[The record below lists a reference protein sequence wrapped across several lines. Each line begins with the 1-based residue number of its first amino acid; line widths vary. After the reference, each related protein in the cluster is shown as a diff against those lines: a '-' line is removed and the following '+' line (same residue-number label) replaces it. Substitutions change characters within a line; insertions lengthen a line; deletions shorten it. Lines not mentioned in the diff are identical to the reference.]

1 VPSLLLAPAL
11 LIAAHL
17 ALLAGALIAGAG
29 AQAGRPLAGVAAAAA
44 VVFVPVLAGFLRAPR
59 VLVPTIMAGWSL
71 LLLVLLPAILPQA
84 PSALVNQGFGLAC
97 GECQGIGE
105 LTYAVLPS
113 PGGTRSPAAPPTP
126 PPPPDA
132 ADSTD
137 TPSLTDAERSE
148 AAPPVTAS
156 PAHGD
161 IVIQYETQG
170 NSIIVPVTF
179 EGGRTIELPMLFDT
193 GATLT
198 TLDQAAL
205 DALGLRITSNAPI
218 ITTQT
223 AAGPQQSPIT
233 LISTVSIDG
242 HRVGNVT
249 LSRCAACSNEHARGL
264 LGMNVSGRFLITIDT
279 SSQQLTLRPRLG
291 GETKDVEA
299 WLELASSAVVWP
311 DGRIDVTLSGKNR
324 APISV
329 GRAVLS
335 VHCDAVTEG
344 ILDRIPSGQTR
355 ETTISLPAGSDCT
368 NYKVKVK
375 EASW

>member
-1 VPSLLLAPAL
+1 MPSLLLAPAL

-17 ALLAGALIAGAG
+17 AILAGALIAGAG
-29 AQAGRPLAGVAAAAA
+29 AEAGRPLAGVTAAAA

-59 VLVPTIMAGWSL
+59 VLVPVVMAGWSL

-84 PSALVNQGFGLAC
+84 PAALVNQGFGLAC
-97 GECQGIGE
+97 GECQGVGE
-105 LTYAVLPS
+105 RVYAVLPDL
-113 PGGTRSPAAPPTP
+113 GGASLPAAPPALP
-126 PPPPDA
+126 PSPA
-132 ADSTD
+132 AAR
-137 TPSLTDAERSE
+137 P
-148 AAPPVTAS
+148 AAPPPLTDSARPEVEPSVTAS

-205 DALGLRITSNAPI
+205 DALGLRITADAPI

-223 AAGPQQSPIT
+223 AAGPKRSPIA
-233 LISTVSIDG
+233 LISAISIDG
-242 HRVGNVT
+242 HRISNVT
-249 LSRCAACSNEHARGL
+249 LSRCAACSTEQARGL

-279 SSQQLTLRPRLG
+279 SSQQLTLRPRSG

-311 DGRIDVTLSGKNR
+311 DGRIEITLSGKNR
-324 APISV
+324 APIPV

-344 ILDRIPSGQTR
+344 ILDSIPPGQTT
-355 ETTISLPAGSDCT
+355 ETTISMPAGTDCT
-368 NYKVKVK
+368 NYRVKVS